1 MRNADFGLRPPAQA
15 PPHRGFCPVG
25 RALWLGENAEF
36 NKIRMNEL
44 MGNVLGRES

>member
-1 MRNADFGLRPPAQA
+1 MRNADFGLRPPAQ
-15 PPHRGFCPVG
+15 